1 MGGAPVTIKYLIRAG
16 IEISGIVDKPD
27 VIGAIFG
34 QTEGLL
40 GEDLDLR
47 ELQKSGRIGRI
58 HVELIEKGDKSHG
71 EIVIPSGL
79 DRAETA
85 LIAASL
91 EVIEKVGPCDARVHI
106 KAIEDIREEK
116 RRKILERAKELL
128 KKMSR
133 EAIPNSRKLA
143 DEVLNAVRE
152 QEVIKYGS
160 EELPAGPE
168 IDTSDTV
175 IVVEGRAD
183 VINLIKNGFKN
194 VIGMGGTSIPK
205 TIIDLSRRKHII
217 AFVDGDRG
225 GELILRELLK
235 VAEIDEVAIAP
246 PGKEVEELT
255 NKEIVKCLQN
265 RVPVAE
271 YLHKDSIQLAKQQK
285 ALIEGEISIPQSIMT
300 QIKELENTLE
310 AILYDNNWNI
320 IQKVAVSELPE
331 IMQKIPE
338 AYALAFDGIITQ
350 RILDLSEDKSVKL
363 IIGAKLG
370 NIVKKPL
377 NIQILTFTDLKKE
390 ENNK

>member
-1 MGGAPVTIKYLIRAG
+1 MGGAPVTIKYLIKAE
-16 IEISGIVDKPD
+16 IEINGIVDKPD

-58 HVELIEKGDKSHG
+58 QVDLIEKGDKSHG
-71 EIVIPSGL
+71 EIIIPSGL

-85 LIAASL
+85 LVAASL

-106 KAIEDIREEK
+106 KTIEDVREEK

-128 KKMSR
+128 RKMSR
-133 EAIPNSRKLA
+133 ETIPDSRKLT
-143 DEVLNAVRE
+143 DEVLSAVRE

-168 IDTSDTV
+168 VDAADTV
-175 IVVEGRAD
+175 IIVEGRAD

-194 VIGMGGTSIPK
+194 VVGIGGTSIPK
-205 TIIDLSRRKHII
+205 TIIDLSRRKHTI

-271 YLHKDSIQLAKQQK
+271 YLHRDSLQPIKQQK
-285 ALIEGEISIPQSIMT
+285 ASIEEKTSIPQHIIT
-300 QIKELENTLE
+300 QIKKLENTLE
-310 AILYDNNWNI
+310 SILYDANWNML
-320 IQKVAVSELPE
+320 QKVAVSELPE
-331 IMQKIPE
+331 TIQKTSGI
-338 AYALAFDGIITQ
+338 YALVFDGIITQ
-350 RILDLSEDKSVKL
+350 RILDLAEDKSIKL

-370 NIVKKPL
+370 NILRKPL
-377 NIQILTFTDLKKE
+377 NIQILTFTDLKEE
-390 ENNK
+390 ENK

>member
-1 MGGAPVTIKYLIRAG
+1 MGGAPVTIKYLIKAE
-16 IEISGIVDKPD
+16 IEINGIVDKPD

-58 HVELIEKGDKSHG
+58 QVDLIEKGDKSHG
-71 EIVIPSGL
+71 EIIIPSGL

-106 KAIEDIREEK
+106 KTIEDVREEK

-128 KKMSR
+128 RKMSR
-133 EAIPNSRKLA
+133 ETIPDSRKLT
-143 DEVLNAVRE
+143 DEVLSAVRE

-168 IDTSDTV
+168 VDAADTV
-175 IVVEGRAD
+175 IIVEGRAD

-194 VIGMGGTSIPK
+194 VVGIGGTSIPK
-205 TIIDLSRRKHII
+205 TIIDLSRRKHTI

-271 YLHKDSIQLAKQQK
+271 YLHRDSLQPIKQQK
-285 ALIEGEISIPQSIMT
+285 ASIEEKTSIPQHIIT
-300 QIKELENTLE
+300 QIKKLENTLE
-310 AILYDNNWNI
+310 SILYDANWNML
-320 IQKVAVSELPE
+320 QKVAVSELPE
-331 IMQKIPE
+331 TIQKTSGI
-338 AYALAFDGIITQ
+338 YALVFDGIITQ
-350 RILDLSEDKSVKL
+350 RILDLAEDKSIKL

-370 NIVKKPL
+370 NILRKPL
-377 NIQILTFTDLKKE
+377 NIQILTFTDLKEE
-390 ENNK
+390 ENK

>member
-1 MGGAPVTIKYLIRAG
+1 MGGAPVTIKYLIKAE
-16 IEISGIVDKPD
+16 IEINGIVDKPD

-58 HVELIEKGDKSHG
+58 QVDLIEKGDKSHG
-71 EIVIPSGL
+71 EIIIPSGL

-106 KAIEDIREEK
+106 KTVEDVREEK
-116 RRKILERAKELL
+116 RRKILERAKEIL

-133 EAIPNSRKLA
+133 ETIPDSRKLA
-143 DEVLNAVRE
+143 DEVLSAVRE
-152 QEVIKYGS
+152 QEIIKYGS

-168 IDTSDTV
+168 VDTADTV
-175 IVVEGRAD
+175 IIVEGRAD

-194 VIGMGGTSIPK
+194 VVGIGGTSIPK
-205 TIIDLSRRKHII
+205 TIVDLSRRKHTIV
-217 AFVDGDRG
+217 FVDGDRG

-271 YLHKDSIQLAKQQK
+271 YLHKDSLQPVKQQK
-285 ALIEGEISIPQSIMT
+285 TPIEEKTFIPQHIIT
-300 QIKELENTLE
+300 QIKKLENTLE
-310 AILYDNNWNI
+310 AILYDADWNM
-320 IQKVAVSELPE
+320 IQKIAVSELPE
-331 IMQKIPE
+331 TIQKTSGIH
-338 AYALAFDGIITQ
+338 ALVFDGIVTQ
-350 RILDLSEDKSVKL
+350 RLLDLAEDKSIKL

-370 NIVKKPL
+370 NILRKPL
-377 NIQILTFTDLKKE
+377 NIQILTFTDLKE
-390 ENNK
+390 EDNK

>member
-1 MGGAPVTIKYLIRAG
+1 MGGAPVTIKYLIKAG
-16 IEISGIVDKPD
+16 IEINGIVDKPD

-58 HVELIEKGDKSHG
+58 QVDLIEKGDKSHG

-116 RRKILERAKELL
+116 RRRILERAKEFL

-133 EAIPNSRKLA
+133 ETIPNSRKLTE
-143 DEVLNAVRE
+143 EVLSAVRE

-168 IDTSDTV
+168 IDRSETV

-194 VIGMGGTSIPK
+194 VIGMEGTSIPK

-225 GELILRELLK
+225 GEIILRELLK

-271 YLHKDSIQLAKQQK
+271 YLHKDLAQPAKQQK
-285 ALIEGEISIPQSIMT
+285 ALIFGEIAIPQPIIT

-310 AILYDNNWNI
+310 AVLYDSNWNI

-331 IMQKIPE
+331 TMQKTLG
-338 AYALAFDGIITQ
+338 AYVLAFDGIITQ
-350 RILDLSEDKSVKL
+350 RILDLSEGKSIKL

-377 NIQILTFTDLKKE
+377 NVQILTFTDLKE

>member
-1 MGGAPVTIKYLIRAG
+1 MGGAPVTIKYLIKAE
-16 IEISGIVDKPD
+16 IEINGIVDKPD

-58 HVELIEKGDKSHG
+58 QVDLIEKGDKSHG
-71 EIVIPSGL
+71 EIIIPSGL

-91 EVIEKVGPCDARVHI
+91 EVIEKVGPCDARVRI
-106 KAIEDIREEK
+106 KTVEDVREEK

-133 EAIPNSRKLA
+133 ETIPDSRKLA
-143 DEVLNAVRE
+143 DEVLSAVRE
-152 QEVIKYGS
+152 QEIIKYGS

-168 IDTSDTV
+168 VDTADTV
-175 IVVEGRAD
+175 IIVEGRAD

-194 VIGMGGTSIPK
+194 VVGIGGTSIPK
-205 TIIDLSRRKHII
+205 TIVDLSRRKHTI

-255 NKEIVKCLQN
+255 NKEVVKCLQN

-271 YLHKDSIQLAKQQK
+271 YLHKDSLQPVKQQK
-285 ALIEGEISIPQSIMT
+285 TSIEEKTFIPQNIIT
-300 QIKELENTLE
+300 QIKKLENTLE
-310 AILYDNNWNI
+310 AILYDADWNMM
-320 IQKVAVSELPE
+320 QKIAVSELPE
-331 IMQKIPE
+331 TIQKTSGIH
-338 AYALAFDGIITQ
+338 ALVFDGIITQ
-350 RILDLSEDKSVKL
+350 RLLDLAEDKSIKL

-370 NIVKKPL
+370 NILRKPL
-377 NIQILTFTDLKKE
+377 NIQILTFTDLKE
-390 ENNK
+390 EDNK

>member
-1 MGGAPVTIKYLIRAG
+1 MGGAPVTIKYLIKAE
-16 IEISGIVDKPD
+16 IEINGIVDKPD

-58 HVELIEKGDKSHG
+58 QVDLIEKGDKSHG
-71 EIVIPSGL
+71 EIIIPSGL

-106 KAIEDIREEK
+106 KTIEDVREEK

-128 KKMSR
+128 RKMSR
-133 EAIPNSRKLA
+133 ETIPDSRKLT
-143 DEVLNAVRE
+143 DEVLSAVRE

-168 IDTSDTV
+168 VDAADTV
-175 IVVEGRAD
+175 IIVEGRAD

-194 VIGMGGTSIPK
+194 VVGIGGTSIPK
-205 TIIDLSRRKHII
+205 TIIDLSRRKHTI

-271 YLHKDSIQLAKQQK
+271 YLHRDSLQPIKQQK
-285 ALIEGEISIPQSIMT
+285 ASIEEKASIPQHIIT
-300 QIKELENTLE
+300 QIKKLENTLE
-310 AILYDNNWNI
+310 SILYDANWNML
-320 IQKVAVSELPE
+320 QKVAVSELPE
-331 IMQKIPE
+331 TIQKTSGI
-338 AYALAFDGIITQ
+338 YALVFDGIITQ
-350 RILDLSEDKSVKL
+350 RILDLAEDKSIKL

-370 NIVKKPL
+370 NILRKPL
-377 NIQILTFTDLKKE
+377 NIQILTFTDLKEE
-390 ENNK
+390 ENK